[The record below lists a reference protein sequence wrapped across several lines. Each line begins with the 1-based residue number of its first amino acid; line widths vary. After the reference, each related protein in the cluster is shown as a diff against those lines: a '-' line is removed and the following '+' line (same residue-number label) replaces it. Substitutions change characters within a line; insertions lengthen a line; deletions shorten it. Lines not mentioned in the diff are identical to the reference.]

1 MEKFAFYY
9 EVEFDRDCDGST
21 AQEGGFLMAVD
32 HKEAMDQICQLYE
45 PGLISVHIEYMER
58 DLFIFPIDKAREA
71 KDWVNANG
79 SY

>member
-9 EVEFDRDCDGST
+9 EVEYDRDSDGS
-21 AQEGGFLMAVD
+21 AVQEGGFLMAAD
-32 HKEAMDQICQLYE
+32 HKHAMEQICQLYE
-45 PGLISVHIEYMER
+45 PGLISAHIEYMEKEY
-58 DLFIFPIDKAREA
+58 FIFPVKEAREA

>member
-1 MEKFAFYY
+1 MDKFAFYY

-21 AQEGGFLMAVD
+21 VKEGGFLMAAD
-32 HKEAMDQICQLYE
+32 HRDAMEQLVNLYD
-45 PGLISVHIEYMER
+45 PGLLSAHIEYMEKE
-58 DLFIFPIDKAREA
+58 LFVFPIKEAREA

>member
-9 EVEFDRDCDGST
+9 EVEHDTGDGDT
-21 AQEGGFLMAVD
+21 NKEGGFLMAHD
-32 HKEAMDQICQLYE
+32 HKDALEQLIALYE
-45 PGLISVHIEYMER
+45 PGMLSVHIEYMEKEF
-58 DLFIFPIDKAREA
+58 FIFPVELAREA